1 MMRTTTH
8 HPPNAKRGVSS
19 RRPTCCGETRP
30 LASTSAAHARR
41 GLRSAQ
47 FDEASQEVGV
57 DVKHRLP
64 NSGIFEIAV
73 LLKATRTVPIV
84 SPRLRHFGFLANP
97 SSPSYSPV
105 LPDPIDPHRRS
116 LSSTPRRRRLTDRRA
131 L

>member
-30 LASTSAAHARR
+30 LTSRAAAHARR

-64 NSGIFEIAV
+64 NSEIFQIAV
-73 LLKATRTVPIV
+73 NASLAFPASRRNRPCGL
-84 SPRLRHFGFLANP
+84 PRLW
-97 SSPSYSPV
+97 
-105 LPDPIDPHRRS
+105 
-116 LSSTPRRRRLTDRRA
+116 
-131 L
+131 